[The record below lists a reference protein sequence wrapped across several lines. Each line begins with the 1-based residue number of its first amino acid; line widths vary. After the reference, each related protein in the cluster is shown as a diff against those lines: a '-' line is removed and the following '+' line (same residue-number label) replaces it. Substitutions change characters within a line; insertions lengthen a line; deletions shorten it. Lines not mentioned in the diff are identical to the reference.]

1 MKMHFISKRIS
12 ILTLTMQRVLTII
25 LPFLGLILN
34 YEMMYENTKNT
45 KDLSFKK
52 KFQTKTAKAAGEKVE
67 IAEGMK

>member
-1 MKMHFISKRIS
+1 
-12 ILTLTMQRVLTII
+12 MQKVLIII

-45 KDLSFKK
+45 TDLSFKK
-52 KFQTKTAKAAGEKVE
+52 KFQRKTAKAAGEKVK

>member
-12 ILTLTMQRVLTII
+12 ILTMQKVLKII

-45 KDLSFKK
+45 TDLSFKHF
-52 KFQTKTAKAAGEKVE
+52 FQTKTVKAAGEEVE
-67 IAEGMK
+67 IAEGIE

>member
-12 ILTLTMQRVLTII
+12 ILTMQKVLIII

-34 YEMMYENTKNT
+34 FEMMYEKTKNT
-45 KDLSFKK
+45 TDLSFKK

>member
-12 ILTLTMQRVLTII
+12 ILTMQKVLIII

-34 YEMMYENTKNT
+34 FEMMYEKTKNT
-45 KDLSFKK
+45 TDLSFKYF
-52 KFQTKTAKAAGEKVE
+52 FQTKTAKAAGEKVE

>member
-12 ILTLTMQRVLTII
+12 ILTMQKVLKII

-45 KDLSFKK
+45 TDLSFKK